1 MKYEYCIEELR
12 GIISPLNDLGEE
24 GWELVAV
31 IQRGAR
37 SQAYMKREKPMIQTY
52 KKSVEQPMEATIWPT
67 APVKSRGG
75 RPKGSKNKP
84 KE

>member
-52 KKSVEQPMEATIWPT
+52 RATEGTT
-67 APVKSRGG
+67 APKKRGG
-75 RPKGSKNKP
+75 RPPGSKNKP
-84 KE
+84 KVAP